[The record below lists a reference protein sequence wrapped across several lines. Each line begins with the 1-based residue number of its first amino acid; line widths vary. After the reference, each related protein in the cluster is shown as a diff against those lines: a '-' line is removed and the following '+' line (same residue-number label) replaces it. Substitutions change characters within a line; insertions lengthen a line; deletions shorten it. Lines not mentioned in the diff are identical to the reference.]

1 MPGLYRTARR
11 RTRVSLVA
19 RNLVI
24 KVTAGND
31 EPERCNQAF
40 TVAATAVASGVPVS
54 LWLTG
59 EAAWFGLPGRAED
72 FSLPHAAPLADLLA
86 SVLALGTVTI
96 CSQCA
101 ARRDITPQDVIEG
114 VRIAG
119 SATFVA
125 GVGAGATAARRSS
138 RRRLASSSAC
148 GGSGGSGPAA
158 Q

>member
-1 MPGLYRTARR
+1 MIVALSIPCMARERSRWCPVCAER
-11 RTRVSLVA
+11 RAGRHRVSFVP

-24 KVTAGND
+24 KVTAGKD

-59 EAAWFGLPGRAED
+59 EAAWFALPGRADD

-86 SVLALGTVTI
+86 SVLALGTVTV

-101 ARRDITPQDVIEG
+101 ARRDITPADVIAG
-114 VRIAG
+114 VRIA
-119 SATFVA
+119 
-125 GVGAGATAARRSS
+125 
-138 RRRLASSSAC
+138 
-148 GGSGGSGPAA
+148 
-158 Q
+158 

>member
-1 MPGLYRTARR
+1 MIMIVALSIPCMARER
-11 RTRVSLVA
+11 SRRCPVCAGRRAARTRVSLVA

-24 KVTAGND
+24 KITAGAN

-59 EAAWFGLPGRAED
+59 EAAWFALPGRADD
-72 FSLPHAAPLADLLA
+72 FALPHAAPLPDLLA
-86 SVLALGTVTI
+86 SVIALGTVTV

-101 ARRDITPQDVIEG
+101 ARRDMTPADLIAG

-119 SATFVA
+119 SATFIAEIVA
-125 GVGAGATAARRSS
+125 DDA
-138 RRRLASSSAC
+138 
-148 GGSGGSGPAA
+148 
-158 Q
+158 

>member
-1 MPGLYRTARR
+1 M
-11 RTRVSLVA
+11 A

-24 KVTAGND
+24 KVTAGKD

-40 TVAATAVASGVPVS
+40 TVAATAVASGVTVS

-59 EAAWFGLPGRAED
+59 EAAWFALPGWADD

-86 SVLALGTVTI
+86 SVLALGTVTV
-96 CSQCA
+96 CTQCA
-101 ARRDITPQDVIEG
+101 ARRDITPADVIAG

-125 GVGAGATAARRSS
+125 EVVADD
-138 RRRLASSSAC
+138 
-148 GGSGGSGPAA
+148 A
-158 Q
+158 QALVY

>member
-1 MPGLYRTARR
+1 MIVALTIPCMARERSRSCPVCAGR
-11 RTRVSLVA
+11 RADRNRVSLVA

-24 KVTAGND
+24 KVTAGKD

-59 EAAWFGLPGRAED
+59 EAAWFALPGRADD
-72 FSLPHAAPLADLLA
+72 FALPHAAPLADLLA
-86 SVLALGTVTI
+86 SVLALGTVTV
-96 CSQCA
+96 CTQCA
-101 ARRDITPQDVIEG
+101 ARRDITPADLIAG

-125 GVGAGATAARRSS
+125 EVVADGAQA
-138 RRRLASSSAC
+138 LVY
-148 GGSGGSGPAA
+148 
-158 Q
+158 

>member
-1 MPGLYRTARR
+1 
-11 RTRVSLVA
+11 VA
-19 RNLVI
+19 RKLVI
-24 KVTAGND
+24 KVTAGKD

-59 EAAWFGLPGRAED
+59 EAAWFGLPGRADD

-86 SVLALGTVTI
+86 SVLALGQVTI
-96 CSQCA
+96 CTQCA

-125 GVGAGATAARRSS
+125 EVVADDVQA
-138 RRRLASSSAC
+138 LVY
-148 GGSGGSGPAA
+148 
-158 Q
+158 